1 MQLRDPGEA
10 SMRITRDT
18 LFLACFAVAAPCFAQ
33 VPPTMIASLGK
44 QILQNLI
51 FGSVKSE
58 LIGGLANMGCKGAAI
73 AGLAAAANAGGSAG
87 AARALTGGA
96 RPPSPTGAAMRSAGP
111 GGMPVGMGGM
121 GGMGAMDPAMMQ
133 KAMEM
138 AQQQAGARGRPAMTP
153 EQQAMMQSALAQMQG
168 AMSQPL
174 SREET
179 NAVFDEMAEV
189 GLLSDSM
196 RNEAKDCVT
205 YAAPGAGD
213 QIGVAGAMLKNTVLP
228 AAGQAKERM
237 AAATPEEQSQLA
249 DAMVEALNSASA
261 ADRKAF
267 FDGLGLGFFPPQ
279 VVEQVRARVK
289 P

>member
-1 MQLRDPGEA
+1 
-10 SMRITRDT
+10 MRPTRCAAGTT
-18 LFLACFAVAAPCFAQ
+18 LVLACLALPEAAFAQ

-58 LIGGLANMGCKGAAI
+58 LIGSLAGMGCKGAAI
-73 AGLAAAANAGGSAG
+73 AGLAAEAGGAAG
-87 AARALTGGA
+87 AARTLTGGV
-96 RPPSPTGAAMRSAGP
+96 RPPSPTGAAMRAAGP
-111 GGMPVGMGGM
+111 GGMPPGMGGIGGM
-121 GGMGAMDPAMMQ
+121 GGVGAMDPAMMQ

-138 AQQQAGARGRPAMTP
+138 MQQQNGQARMSP
-153 EQQAMMQSALAQMQG
+153 EQMVMVQKAMGQMQG

-179 NAVFDEMAEV
+179 KAVFDEMAEL
-189 GLLSDSM
+189 GLLTDSM
-196 RNEAKDCVT
+196 RSEAKDCIT
-205 YAAPGAGD
+205 YAAPGTGD
-213 QIGVAGAMLKNTVLP
+213 SIGAAGAMLKNTVLP
-228 AAGQAKERM
+228 AARQAKERM
-237 AAATPEEQSQLA
+237 AAATPEEQKQLA
-249 DAMVEALNSASA
+249 DGMVEALHSASA

-267 FDGLGLGFFPPQ
+267 FDGMGLGFFPAP